1 MRPCTA
7 GVGQGGGD
15 ALVEARALWLG
26 HMARGGGRY
35 LQPVSA
41 HGPVVPRV
49 AAAAAGAAPILSV
62 MWWWLGPRAVV
73 AAAAC

>member
-1 MRPCTA
+1 M
-7 GVGQGGGD
+7 
-15 ALVEARALWLG
+15 EARALWLG
-26 HMARGGGRY
+26 HMARVEERC
-35 LQPVSA
+35 LRPVSA
-41 HGPVVPRV
+41 RGPVVPRV